1 MVISFIPTVC
11 LHTQAILLQWFV
23 GKCGVQAR
31 LSLGSV
37 PVSLRSTDMLRHF
50 QNPQVRNG
58 PEIRRFVGQ
67 VPEIGQASRMGQVD
81 V

>member
-1 MVISFIPTVC
+1 
-11 LHTQAILLQWFV
+11 
-23 GKCGVQAR
+23 
-31 LSLGSV
+31 
-37 PVSLRSTDMLRHF
+37 MLRHF